1 MKITLFGATG
11 KTGKYL
17 INEALK
23 RGFDVTVFA
32 RSATSFE
39 EPRVRVV
46 RGDLADM
53 ALLREAIRGSDAVV
67 SALGPT
73 SFPHPRDLP
82 IARATQA
89 IISAMGEEDVR
100 RLIAVSTGTAVDP
113 GDGPDWK
120 IWFPALVIKYAMR
133 STYDDIVGLA
143 KAIRNSNLDWTMV
156 RTAVLKSNPASM
168 STNVGLYG
176 HTRHSWT
183 VNREDLAIFM
193 LDQISRDDFVRQAP
207 GISSLKV

>member
-23 RGFDVTVFA
+23 RGFDITVFA
-32 RSATSFE
+32 RSATPFE

-53 ALLREAIRGSDAVV
+53 ALLREAIRGSDAVI

-73 SFPHPRDLP
+73 SFPHPKDLP
-82 IARATQA
+82 ITCATEA
-89 IISAMGEEDVR
+89 IISAMGLEDVQ

-113 GDGPDWK
+113 GDGSDWK
-120 IWFPALVIKYAMR
+120 IWLPALVIKYAMR

-143 KAIRNSNLDWTMV
+143 QAIRNSNLDWTMV
-156 RTAVLKSNPASM
+156 RAAVLKSDPASRI
-168 STNVGLYG
+168 NIGLYG
-176 HTRHSWT
+176 HTKHSWT

-207 GISSLKV
+207 GISLCKV